1 MAGSPIDKPFALKDN
16 ERSSQLP
23 RVGMFI
29 TPVPKSRTA
38 ADRQRVVGCELLRQ
52 FMRESRYRHLGIVAM
67 KAAIV
72 TFCLGYVSLTW
83 LLSWFVAGV
92 AVIFLRL
99 SIERQYTHDGA
110 FDTMEAQD
118 TFVRKLKPVYALHAG
133 LWGISTLFYFDR
145 LPITNQYA
153 CGLIMACVAALPLRS
168 AALVPSLLRLFM
180 NTLFLVIL
188 TCLLVAT
195 MTSFG
200 NAQGMTTS
208 SGPEWI
214 SQHLFVVVP
223 IAQWA
228 LLRSVA
234 ERVHAN
240 QRRQYEFQ
248 FDLVTKEEQAR
259 ALAES
264 KIRFLAAA
272 AHDLR
277 QPVMALSI
285 YADQLLEQPEEHQM
299 LAPRIARASSA
310 VVHLFDSLFDLANLD
325 SGKVILRI
333 EPVPLQELLNDLIHQ
348 FESVARSKSI
358 SLQVQAVDAV
368 ISTDVVR
375 FRRMVGNVVS
385 NAIKYSPPASAVRL
399 VASHAAGALRID
411 VIDQGI
417 GIPDADRERVF
428 EEFYRVSRHDA
439 ETQEGVGLGLSIV
452 ARLARLLGCE
462 IRFASVVGEGTQFSF
477 FMAHGEDRQQG
488 PQTSFGV
495 G

>member
-1 MAGSPIDKPFALKDN
+1 
-16 ERSSQLP
+16 
-23 RVGMFI
+23 MFN
-29 TPVPKSRTA
+29 TPVPRSRTA

-52 FMRESRYRHLGIVAM
+52 FMRESRYRQLGIVGM

-72 TFCLGYVSLTW
+72 TFCFGYVSVTW
-83 LLSWFVAGV
+83 LLAWFAAGM
-92 AVIFLRL
+92 AVICLRL

-118 TFVRKLKPVYALHAG
+118 TFVRQLKPVYVLHAA

-145 LPITNQYA
+145 LPTTNQYA

-168 AALVPSLLRLFM
+168 AALVPSLLRRFM
-180 NTLFLVIL
+180 NTLFLVII
-188 TCLLVAT
+188 TCLLIAT
-195 MTSFG
+195 LTSLGKGHGF
-200 NAQGMTTS
+200 AAS
-208 SGPEWI
+208 RGPQWI
-214 SQHLFVVVP
+214 SHYLFVVVP
-223 IAQWA
+223 IFQWA

-240 QRRQYEFQ
+240 QRRQYEIQ
-248 FDLVTKEEQAR
+248 FDLVTKEEQAS

-277 QPVMALSI
+277 QPVMALAL

-299 LAPRIARASSA
+299 LAPRIARASGA

-325 SGKVILRI
+325 SGKVVLRI
-333 EPVPLQELLNDLIHQ
+333 EAVSVHELLNDLLHQ
-348 FESVARSKSI
+348 FENVARSKSI
-358 SLQVQAVDAV
+358 RLQVHPVDAV

-399 VASHAAGALRID
+399 VASQATGALRID

-462 IRFASVVGEGTQFSF
+462 IRFASEVGKGTQFSF
-477 FMAHGEDRQQG
+477 FMAHDENLHQG